1 MLQVNFIRNNKER
14 VLAGLK
20 KRNAKEDLFQ
30 TLESILKLDDDRK
43 RLKTE
48 SDEANAERNRFSAEI
63 GALMKQGKKEEA
75 EQSRSQ
81 VASLKERIATIEEEL
96 KSTEEQLTE
105 QLYLI
110 PNIPHESVPV
120 ASLQL
125 RQYLARSTAYLANTL
140 SWKLI
145 LIQ

>member
-30 TLESILKLDDDRK
+30 TVESILELDDRRK

-48 SDEANAERNRFSAEI
+48 LDDSNAERNRLSAEI

-75 EQSRSQ
+75 EQFRSQ
-81 VASLKERIATIEEEL
+81 VAGVKERSAVIEEDI
-96 KSTEEQLTE
+96 K
-105 QLYLI
+105 
-110 PNIPHESVPV
+110 
-120 ASLQL
+120 
-125 RQYLARSTAYLANTL
+125 
-140 SWKLI
+140 
-145 LIQ
+145 